1 MEIVEIKNKWKWG
14 YNYHLIADGCGLLT
28 VEFKD
33 NTTWGFLSGLIVHP
47 SRQNQGIAT
56 NLMKKAEEITL
67 REGFNLVCLSVE
79 KQRKCQFEWY
89 KRLGYEVYDED
100 EEEYWLRKYIK

>member
-1 MEIVEIKNKWKWG
+1 MEIIEIKNKWYWG
-14 YNYHLIADGCGLLT
+14 YTYHLICDGCSSLV

-33 NTTWGFLSGLIVHP
+33 NTDWGYLFGLVVN
-47 SRQNQGIAT
+47 SSNQNKGIASH
-56 NLMKKAEEITL
+56 LMKKAEEIIL
-67 REGFNLVCLSVE
+67 REGFNVVHLSVE
-79 KQRKCQFEWY
+79 KERKWQFEWY